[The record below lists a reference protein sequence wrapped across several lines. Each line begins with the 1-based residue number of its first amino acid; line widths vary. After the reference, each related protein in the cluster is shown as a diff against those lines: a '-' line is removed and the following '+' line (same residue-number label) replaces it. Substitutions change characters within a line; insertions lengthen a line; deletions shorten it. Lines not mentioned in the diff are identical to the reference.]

1 MSDEGPCDTYYVY
14 NDWDQLIAVLPP
26 ALIHGLPNSEQTQ
39 TYYTAQ
45 ANVFLQYAYLYKYD
59 IQNHRVGVK
68 LPGVDW
74 HYTVYDGDHR
84 PVLGQDGRQRL
95 SNEWTFYK
103 YDGLGRIILEGVFK
117 GSTLDNMIQTY
128 ADKLVKEEYT
138 GNTSP
143 TSFGYSENIIYP
155 YPPTITKAYYYDTY
169 DFRKGMYRR
178 SWNAQ
183 SSVEF
188 FPFKQL
194 DLFVFVLYT
203 YRGVILEKAA
213 TRMGVSRYFPA
224 DRKLRQLSGRAR
236 I

>member
-1 MSDEGPCDTYYVY
+1 M
-14 NDWDQLIAVLPP
+14 
-26 ALIHGLPNSEQTQ
+26 
-39 TYYTAQ
+39 
-45 ANVFLQYAYLYKYD
+45 
-59 IQNHRVGVK
+59 
-68 LPGVDW
+68 DW

-169 DFRKGMYRR
+169 DFLSLPMFE
-178 SWNAQ
+178 S
-183 SSVEF
+183 E
-188 FPFKQL
+188 L
-194 DLFVFVLYT
+194 DYQGWMTVSYT
-203 YRGVILEKAA
+203 HLTLPTKA
-213 TRMGVSRYFPA
+213 
-224 DRKLRQLSGRAR
+224 
-236 I
+236 